1 MENEKFM
8 RVRYLRA
15 LERFSMAVTKAI
27 KKDDFDEIRFKA
39 LVDKNIELLNKIP
52 SVSLHSAYSKAL
64 LGFVNMAASSSRADL
79 LKAANAL
86 DKFKKAK
93 NYKRDKKGEQD
104 Y

>member
-1 MENEKFM
+1 MENEKFL

-15 LERFSMAVTKAI
+15 LERFSMAITKAI
-27 KKDDFDEIRFKA
+27 KKDDFDEIRFSS
-39 LVDKNIELLNKIP
+39 LVAKNTELLNKIP
-52 SVSLHSAYSKAL
+52 SVSLHSAYSKTL
-64 LGFVNMAASSSRADL
+64 LSFVNMAASSSRADL
-79 LKAANAL
+79 IRAANAL